1 MSDHD
6 ILSDAERK
14 ALSDVML
21 EPDLPPQRVLIVD
34 DDKDARELLSEI
46 LALDG
51 VRCMTAASGET
62 ALKMLETMPSIGLV
76 ITDLRMGNVDGL
88 DLIRQVRESVRAA
101 MPFIIVSGDADVK
114 DAIAAMHLSVV
125 DFLLK
130 PVDTG
135 KLLELVKH
143 ELGMDAEF
151 RPAHRVCVPTT
162 GSRFANKKAL
172 IFRSGLFFVRRQRSV
187 TGHWQP

>member
-6 ILSDAERK
+6 ILSDAERE
-14 ALSDVML
+14 ALSAVML

-46 LALDG
+46 LGLDG
-51 VRCMTAASGET
+51 VNCMTAASGET
-62 ALKMLETMPSIGLV
+62 ALKMLQTKPSIGLM

-88 DLIRQVRESVRAA
+88 DLIRQIRESERAA
-101 MPFIIVSGDADVK
+101 LPIIIVSGDADVK

-130 PVDTG
+130 PINT
-135 KLLELVKH
+135 KQLLKLVKR
-143 ELGMDAEF
+143 ELGL
-151 RPAHRVCVPTT
+151 V
-162 GSRFANKKAL
+162 
-172 IFRSGLFFVRRQRSV
+172 
-187 TGHWQP
+187 

>member
-21 EPDLPPQRVLIVD
+21 KPDLPSQRVLIVD
-34 DDKDARELLSEI
+34 DDKDARELLSQI

-62 ALKMLETMPSIGLV
+62 ALKMLATMPSIGLV

-88 DLIRQVRESVRAA
+88 DLIRQVRESARAA

-135 KLLELVKH
+135 KLLKLVKH
-143 ELGMDAEF
+143 ELGMD
-151 RPAHRVCVPTT
+151 V
-162 GSRFANKKAL
+162 
-172 IFRSGLFFVRRQRSV
+172 
-187 TGHWQP
+187 